1 MSSERSKIQ
10 FNHRLG
16 PEGSDEPGPGLV
28 PLGGRQNRDVDVA
41 AQCAGRTVG
50 SATDLADVSGADD
63 HQIDILREW
72 AGFAVVTARPGSV
85 DQPALDAAQTA
96 KPFFQD
102 GLRTDCLEQDRVE
115 LLSRPDIEQAARM
128 TDVLIRD
135 VPDDV
140 LAGVDA
146 RASKLGLSRVE
157 YIRRRLAA
165 DAATTTKPVSVAQLR
180 SFAAKVADLADPAVM
195 DAAWR

>member
-1 MSSERSKIQ
+1 
-10 FNHRLG
+10 
-16 PEGSDEPGPGLV
+16 
-28 PLGGRQNRDVDVA
+28 
-41 AQCAGRTVG
+41 
-50 SATDLADVSGADD
+50 
-63 HQIDILREW
+63 
-72 AGFAVVTARPGSV
+72 
-85 DQPALDAAQTA
+85 
-96 KPFFQD
+96 
-102 GLRTDCLEQDRVE
+102 
-115 LLSRPDIEQAARM
+115 M

-146 RASKLGLSRVE
+146 RARKLGLSRVE

-180 SFAAKVADLADPAVM
+180 AFDKVADLADPKVM

>member
-1 MSSERSKIQ
+1 
-10 FNHRLG
+10 
-16 PEGSDEPGPGLV
+16 
-28 PLGGRQNRDVDVA
+28 
-41 AQCAGRTVG
+41 
-50 SATDLADVSGADD
+50 
-63 HQIDILREW
+63 
-72 AGFAVVTARPGSV
+72 
-85 DQPALDAAQTA
+85 
-96 KPFFQD
+96 
-102 GLRTDCLEQDRVE
+102 
-115 LLSRPDIEQAARM
+115 M

-180 SFAAKVADLADPAVM
+180 TLATKIADLADPEVM